1 MLNPVM
7 KMNSL
12 LLCCLILT
20 GCCLISQIYASSDAV
35 FYESFDESFEGSW
48 IVSEKEEYSG
58 VWKHSKSE
66 GHEDY
71 GLLVSEQAR
80 KYAIVK
86 ELEKPVELKDGTTV
100 LQFEVRLQNGLKCG
114 GAYLKYLRPQEA
126 GWTAKGFDN
135 ESPYS
140 IMFGPD
146 KCGAT
151 NKVHFILKHK
161 NPKTGE
167 YVEHHLKFPPTVPSD
182 KLTHVYTAVIKPD
195 NELVILVDGEEK
207 KKANFLSSEDFEPA
221 LIPAKTIPDPDDQ
234 KPEDWDER
242 AQIPDPEATKPEDW
256 DEDAPMEILDEEAEK
271 PEGWLEDEPEEI
283 DDPEAV
289 KPEDWDD
296 EEDGEWEAPKIDN
309 PKCESAPG
317 CGEWRRPLKRNPAY
331 KGKWHAPLIDN
342 PAYKGIWK
350 PREIPNPEYFE
361 LEKPDFEPIAAIGI
375 EIWTM
380 QDGIL
385 FDNVLIAADEKTATE
400 IRDTTWKLKFK
411 VEEEKQKAEEQAA
424 AGSDGL
430 MGIQKTV
437 FDVLYK
443 LADLPFLGD
452 HKDKV
457 LEAIEK
463 AEKQPK
469 ITIGVIVSIVVV
481 IFSALLK
488 LLFGG
493 KKAAKKVNVA
503 PAKKEEAEESKPAE
517 GEEKEEEK
525 SEDAAAAGGA
535 APCRKTRRDN

>member
-1 MLNPVM
+1 MP
-7 KMNSL
+7 SL
-12 LLCCLILT
+12 QLCCFLLI
-20 GCCLISQIYASSDAV
+20 GCLVSTIYASSDAI

-58 VWKHSKSE
+58 EWKHSKSE

-71 GLLVSEQAR
+71 GLLVSEKAR

-86 ELEKPVELKDGTTV
+86 ELEKPVVLKDGTIV
-100 LQFEVRLQNGLKCG
+100 LQFEVRLQNGLECG

-161 NPKTGE
+161 NPKSGE
-167 YVEHHLKFPPTVPSD
+167 YVEHHLKFPPSVPSD
-182 KLTHVYTAVIKPD
+182 KLTHVYTAILKPD
-195 NELVILVDGEEK
+195 NEVIILVDGEEK
-207 KKANFLSSEDFEPA
+207 KKANFLSGDDFEPA
-221 LIPAKTIPDPDDQ
+221 LIPDKTIPDPEDK

-242 AQIPDPEATKPEDW
+242 AKIPDPEAKKPEDW

-271 PEGWLEDEPEEI
+271 PEGWLEDEPEEV

-317 CGEWRRPLKRNPAY
+317 CGEWKRPLKRNPAY

-350 PREIPNPEYFE
+350 PQEIPNPDYFE
-361 LEKPDFEPIAAIGI
+361 LETPNFEPIAAIGI

-385 FDNVLIAADEKTATE
+385 FDNILIASDEKTAET
-400 IRDTTWKLKFK
+400 IRETTWKPKFK
-411 VEEEKQKAEEQAA
+411 VEEEKHKAEEQAA
-424 AGSDGL
+424 GLDGL
-430 MGIQKTV
+430 KGIQKAV

-443 LADLPFLGD
+443 IADLPFLGD
-452 HKDKV
+452 HKVKV
-457 LEAIEK
+457 LELIEK
-463 AEKQPK
+463 AEKQAN

-481 IFSALLK
+481 IFSVLLK

-493 KKAAKKVNVA
+493 KKATAKVNVA
-503 PAKKEEAEESKPAE
+503 AAPKKEE
-517 GEEKEEEK
+517 GEASNTAASGEEEEK
-525 SEDAAAAGGA
+525 NDEQNEDAAAA
-535 APCRKTRRDN
+535 PRRRTRRDN